1 MFNYCI
7 KSQKGRNFVLG
18 IFLTITALIFKSDPI
33 FLFAIVV
40 LGYYILI
47 DVLVDIFIKRKLNVD
62 LLMILSVIGSV
73 SIHYFEEAAVLLII
87 FLGSEILENFVSSK
101 STESVKSLVSGI
113 PSSAQVIFE
122 NGEIKVKKTTEV
134 KVGQMILVNKGEQ
147 IPLDGVTLQKVILNE
162 SVLTGESIPVVK
174 EKNDQVYA
182 GTINLSNSFKIVVT
196 KLAEDS
202 NYARIIELV
211 KKAQNRPSKTAQY
224 IERIKTLYVVIVLSI
239 VPLFIIF
246 LHFVN
251 NISIIDSLYRGMVLL
266 TVASPCALIV
276 SAIPATLSA
285 INTCAKNGILIKDGN
300 FFSELN
306 KMDILF
312 SDKTGTLTTGNFKV
326 MKFKL
331 DKKLL
336 KQVVYME
343 KNSCHPLAKAIVN
356 HFDSIKCNIT
366 GEVKE
371 IPGYGLIMGNL
382 KVGSN
387 KFLNNYENPFKEI
400 LKNYS
405 SKNIVYV
412 GIDDCIVGYFILEDT
427 IRSDIKEF
435 IDKIKQ
441 KNIEPII
448 LTGDD
453 KKTAEGLSR
462 AIGIETCFSEC
473 TPLSKNEIVDS
484 YIKNGKTVAMIGDG
498 INDAPSLALA
508 DISIAMGSGTA
519 SAMENSDMVI
529 VDNKISKINFVF
541 SVSKK
546 LKKIVIENILLSV
559 GVIISLICL
568 TFLNVLD
575 LTKGVVFHELSTIL
589 VILNSLRMLRLKIK
603 D

>member
-356 HFDSIKCNIT
+356 HFDSIKCNIK